1 MEKSK
6 TPKRGT
12 RLGIVTDFYYA
23 QIPERLIRDS
33 RIPVKARLQY
43 GIYHSHS
50 EKKDFRKEIPKTN
63 PYQIVIANELGC
75 SISSVKRYN
84 RVLQFEGWI
93 KVENRG
99 WQANLITLYS
109 KPRR

>member
-1 MEKSK
+1 MRNSK
-6 TPKRGT
+6 KIQRGS
-12 RLGIVTDFYYA
+12 RLGIVTDFHFA
-23 QIPERLIRDS
+23 QIPDKLIRDP
-33 RIPVKARLQY
+33 RIPVGARLLY

-50 EKKDFRKEIPKTN
+50 EKKDFRTEIPETN

-75 SISSVKRYN
+75 SITTIWRYDK
-84 RVLQFEGWI
+84 VLELEGWI

-99 WQANLITLYS
+99 WQANKITLYS

>member
-23 QIPERLIRDS
+23 QIPDRLIRDS

-63 PYQIVIANELGC
+63 PYQITIANELGC
-75 SISSVKRYN
+75 DVRTVRRNDK
-84 RVLQFEGWI
+84 VLELEGWI

-99 WQANLITLYS
+99 WQANKITLYL